1 MLLICSTG
9 AAIVGWIL
17 VGGACVPSIFLEEV
31 KLQLKVSSAADM
43 IFKAVNLIMILAAP
57 GESPPPPSPCME
69 VESLQLKGREYIN
82 PPTAA
87 EKALIS
93 I

>member
-57 GESPPPPSPCME
+57 GESPPPPITMHGGGISPI
-69 VESLQLKGREYIN
+69 KGKGIH
-82 PPTAA
+82 
-87 EKALIS
+87 
-93 I
+93 